1 MPKREDLQKIL
12 IIGSGPIVIGQA
24 CEFDYS
30 GNQAVRA
37 LKEEGYTVI
46 LHNPNPATIMTTP
59 GNAHI
64 IYFDPLEREYLIDIL
79 KKEKPNAILPTMGG
93 QNALNLIMSFEEE
106 ELENDYNVELIGAGL
121 KSISLAEDRG
131 LFKNLM
137 TSIGLHSPISALVR
151 YEREA
156 LKIIEQVGFP
166 LIIRPSFTLG
176 GQGGSIAYSKNEFSE
191 KLEKALRRSPVGT
204 ALVEES
210 LLGYQEFEFE
220 VMRDKEDN
228 ALVVCAIE
236 NIDPMGI
243 HTGDSITVAPTQTLS
258 DSEYQVLRTASI
270 DVLRAVGVECGG
282 SNVQFA
288 YNQKNKRL
296 LVIEMNPRVSRSSAL
311 ASKVTGFPIARS
323 AAKLAVGYNLHEI
336 INEITKNST
345 SFFEPALDYCAVKI
359 PRFELRKFP
368 IHELNTQ
375 MRSIGESLSFG
386 TNFCE
391 ALNKAIRAIEIG
403 YNGLE
408 EEDISDEELQKRLQ
422 TFHPKRIFAIY
433 TKILRDGEECI
444 QNLSDITGYHSWV
457 LYQLLTIANRE
468 KKLKYLSKEIQSNNI
483 SQESIDEIYKAKCIG
498 FVNEKIATLLEINL
512 HQVEEILKKH
522 SIKKVYRCVDTCA
535 AEFKAS
541 TPYYY
546 GSYIGNTEHSL
557 DNTESVV
564 ILGSGPNRIGQG
576 LEFDACCTL
585 AAFAFQKR
593 GYSVTIINSNPETV
607 STDYNVSNSLF
618 FEPLSDEDVYD
629 VLQEK
634 NTQNLVVQLG
644 GQTPITVLKKL
655 QSKGIVPIGTSVDS
669 IDIVENRR
677 RFLDLLHELQKE
689 INIYAIPGAIVH
701 DIKEVGKVAEN
712 IGFPV
717 LIRPSYV
724 LGGQSM
730 VVVYSQEELQ
740 QYISDNGMYLQDNDL
755 LVDKFLENAIEY
767 DVDIVSDSESIYIA
781 GILQHVEHAGVHSG
795 DSACVF
801 EPKVLQSN
809 IAHKIY
815 KASIEIVK
823 KLSIKGLLNIQFAS
837 VGDNVYVLEANPRS
851 SRTVPFISKTSG
863 VDIIDMAVAVWT
875 GEKLGEQATF
885 KERILKGYEHLA
897 VGYSVEGYAVKESVF
912 SFDRFDNIDPALGPE
927 MRSTGEA
934 IGLGDSFGEAFAKA
948 SMVASTHLPRTGT
961 ICMSIAGKY
970 QHSILKQVRQC
981 TDLGFDIIATPGTAK
996 VFHENNIP
1004 CEIISRVFEAKRNE
1018 LTIIDEIQKGNID
1031 IIINILK
1038 SVDAHSFLDD
1048 KDIRNAALRYR
1059 VPYISTIP
1067 ALNAA
1072 IEGIAFLKQNKATAR
1087 KLTYNN
1093 HNV

>member
-1 MPKREDLQKIL
+1 MPKREDLEKIL
-12 IIGSGPIVIGQA
+12 IIGSGPIIIGQA

-37 LKEEGYTVI
+37 LKEEGYTVV

-64 IYFDPLEREYLIDIL
+64 VYFDPLEPEYLIDIL
-79 KKEKPNAILPTMGG
+79 KKEKPDAILPTMGG
-93 QNALNLIMSFEEE
+93 QNALNLIMSFEEGQ
-106 ELENDYNVELIGAGL
+106 LENDYNVELIGAGL

-137 TSIGLHSPISALVR
+137 TTIGLQSPVSALVK

-156 LKIIEQVGFP
+156 LKVIDKVGFP
-166 LIIRPSFTLG
+166 VIIRPSFTLG
-176 GQGGSIAYSKNEFSE
+176 GQGGSIAYHQKEFSE

-236 NIDPMGI
+236 NIDPMGV
-243 HTGDSITVAPTQTLS
+243 HTGDSITVAPVQTLS
-258 DSEYQVLRTASI
+258 DAEYQVLRSASI
-270 DVLRAVGVECGG
+270 DILRAVGVECGG

-288 YNQKNKRL
+288 YNQATKRL

-311 ASKVTGFPIARS
+311 ASKVTGFPIAWS
-323 AAKLAVGYNLHEI
+323 AAKLAVGYTLNEI
-336 INEITKNST
+336 TNEITKNST

-359 PRFELRKFP
+359 PRFELQKFP

-386 TNFCE
+386 ANFCE

-403 YNGLE
+403 YDGIE
-408 EEDISDEELQKRLQ
+408 EESLSHEELQEKLQ
-422 TFHPKRIFAIY
+422 TLYPKRIFAIY
-433 TKILRDGEECI
+433 TKLLRDGEECI
-444 QNLSDITGYHSWV
+444 QSVSELTGYHPWV
-457 LYQLLTIANRE
+457 LYQLLRISNVE
-468 KKLKYLSKEIQSNNI
+468 KKLKELSKDIQSGNV
-483 SQESIDEIYKAKCIG
+483 SQVCIDTIRTAKYMG
-498 FVNEKIATLLEINL
+498 FLNEKIATLLGVEIERI
-512 HQVEEILKKH
+512 EEMLRAY

-546 GSYIGNTEHSL
+546 GSYIGSTEYVPDS
-557 DNTESVV
+557 DKNIV

-585 AAFAFQKR
+585 AAFAFQRR
-593 GYSVTIINSNPETV
+593 GVSVTIINSNPETV

-618 FEPLSDEDVYD
+618 FEPLSAEDVYD

-634 NTQNLVVQLG
+634 NTKDMVVQLG
-644 GQTPITVLKKL
+644 GQTPITIIKKL
-655 QSKGIVPIGTSVDS
+655 QSKGIEPIGTSIDS
-669 IDIVENRR
+669 IDIVESRK
-677 RFLDLLHELQKE
+677 RFLDLLYEIQKDVD
-689 INIYAIPGAIVH
+689 IDVIPGAIVH
-701 DIKEVGKVAEN
+701 TITEVAGTADT

-740 QYISDNGMYLQDNDL
+740 RYISDNSTHLQDNDL
-755 LVDKFLENAIEY
+755 LVDKYLENAIEY
-767 DVDIVSDSESIYIA
+767 DVDIVSDSESVYIA
-781 GILQHVEHAGVHSG
+781 GILRHVEHAGVHSG

-801 EPKVLQSN
+801 EPKVLQDE

-815 KASIEIVK
+815 AASIAIVK

-837 VGDNVYVLEANPRS
+837 VGDTLYVLEANPRS

-863 VDIIDMAVAVWT
+863 VDIVDMAVAIWT
-875 GEKLGEQATF
+875 GEKLDEQPVF
-885 KERILKGYEHLA
+885 KERVMEGYENLA
-897 VGYSVEGYAVKESVF
+897 VGYSVEGYAIKESVF

-961 ICMSIAGKY
+961 VCMSIAGKY
-970 QHSILKQVRQC
+970 KYSVLEQARQC
-981 TDLGFDIIATPGTAK
+981 IDLGFDIIATPGTAK
-996 VFHENNIP
+996 VFLENNIP
-1004 CEIISRVFEAKRNE
+1004 CKVISRVFEAKRNE
-1018 LTIIDEIQKGNID
+1018 STIIDELQKGNVD
-1031 IIINILK
+1031 LIINILK

-1059 VPYISTIP
+1059 IPYISTIP

-1072 IEGIAFLKQNKATAR
+1072 IEGIEFLKKNKVSAR
-1087 KLTYNN
+1087 KLHYDSSL
-1093 HNV
+1093 